1 LSEFQVQAKIL
12 YHMFQIV
19 GKISVPLYDTN
30 KHPNLNS
37 NLAYIQQYTLNLIS
51 SSFKNLSSNM
61 IQKFILGLM
70 NENFEDFENHLRDF
84 LVEMKVFSPQ
94 DINEQERQQQLQ
106 QQLAKQKSVPGLIKD
121 LQL

>member
-1 LSEFQVQAKIL
+1 
-12 YHMFQIV
+12 MFQIV